1 MEKLKKYFVEK
12 LKYKMTLKMLL
23 MLMVLFISFNG
34 YTKIILNTCIVYKK
48 GIDKGLVLVSEYH
61 SVEEVDNYGMASLKI
76 KDELEILLTASFIDD
91 NQFYGPSNLIKI
103 DGQLILRKKI
113 VQNSFFNKGIHI
125 PLGVSQTLI
134 YQNDTGHMVELS
146 ITPEVR

>member
-1 MEKLKKYFVEK
+1 MIFRIL
-12 LKYKMTLKMLL
+12 LTLI
-23 MLMVLFISFNG
+23 VLFISFNG
-34 YTKIILNTCIVYKK
+34 YTKIVLNTCIVYKK

-91 NQFYGPSNLIKI
+91 VQFYGPSSLIKI

-113 VQNSFFNKGIHI
+113 VQNSFFNQGIHI
-125 PLGVSQTLI
+125 PLGERQTLI

-146 ITPEVR
+146 ITPEVK

>member
-1 MEKLKKYFVEK
+1 M
-12 LKYKMTLKMLL
+12 MLKMLL
-23 MLMVLFISFNG
+23 TLVILCLSVSG
-34 YTKIILNTCIVYKK
+34 YAKIVLNTCIVYKK

-91 NQFYGPSNLIKI
+91 SQFYGPSSLIKI

-113 VQNSFFNKGIHI
+113 VQNSFFNKGIQI
-125 PLGVSQTLI
+125 PLGVSQTMI
-134 YQNDTGHMVELS
+134 YQNDTGHMVELT
-146 ITPEVR
+146 ITPEVK

>member
-1 MEKLKKYFVEK
+1 
-12 LKYKMTLKMLL
+12 MTLKMLL

-91 NQFYGPSNLIKI
+91 NQF
-103 DGQLILRKKI
+103 
-113 VQNSFFNKGIHI
+113 
-125 PLGVSQTLI
+125 
-134 YQNDTGHMVELS
+134 
-146 ITPEVR
+146 